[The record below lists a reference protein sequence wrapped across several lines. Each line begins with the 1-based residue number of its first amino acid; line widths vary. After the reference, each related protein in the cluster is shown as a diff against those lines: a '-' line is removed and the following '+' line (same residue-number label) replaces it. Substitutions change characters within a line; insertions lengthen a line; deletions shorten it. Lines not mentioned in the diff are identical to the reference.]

1 MNAKQI
7 ALISRVI
14 LVTLGLLV
22 ISGCMATTA
31 DKKYYQL
38 YLPPDSGDTGTPAP
52 AAPRIDYV
60 VLVEKVEVEDIYND
74 YRVVYRTSPYQLN
87 YYSYH
92 FWIKKPEKI
101 VRDAITDYLSRGK
114 YFKDVITDFSGGM
127 PDLMLKASVH
137 IMEEY
142 DRADSW
148 LARLKMDIEVKDFKT
163 RKRVLFHSFNR
174 HISMPAKHV
183 IQLPIFI
190 SRILKEELDSAVK
203 QLEEKLR
210 KK

>member
-14 LVTLGLLV
+14 LVMLGIII

-38 YLPPDSGDTGTPAP
+38 YLPPDSGDAGTPAP
-52 AAPRIDYV
+52 PRFDYV
-60 VLVEKVEVEDIYND
+60 LMVEKVEVEDIYND

-101 VRDAITDYLSRGK
+101 VRDAITDYLSREK
-114 YFKDVITDFSGGM
+114 YFKDVITGFSGGM

-142 DRADSW
+142 DRPEAW
-148 LARLKMDIEVKDFKT
+148 LARLKMDIGVKEFKT
-163 RKRVLFHSFNR
+163 GKRVLFHSFNR
-174 HISMPAKHV
+174 HISMPAKNIV
-183 IQLPIFI
+183 QLPIFI
-190 SRILKEELDSAVK
+190 SRILKEELDSALK
-203 QLEEKLR
+203 QLEEKLV
-210 KK
+210 KH